1 MGSRSGLVIA
11 LLFTLFD
18 SASCNFFIWSCTLK
32 INVIQ
37 NVLQVRVVVDDA
49 GCNGNEDI
57 NFQFTGFVTF
67 GFFLI
72 QFVFSYEYYWSVIL
86 HALDFC
92 FNLPCSSTTLGL
104 QYLVELLELMVERA
118 VHLKMEGLQM

>member
-1 MGSRSGLVIA
+1 MIR
-11 LLFTLFD
+11 
-18 SASCNFFIWSCTLK
+18 
-32 INVIQ
+32 

-57 NFQFTGFVTF
+57 NFQFTGFVTI
-67 GFFLI
+67 GFYFI

-86 HALDFC
+86 RVLDFRYD
-92 FNLPCSSTTLGL
+92 LPCCSTMLGL
-104 QYLVELLELMVERA
+104 QSLVELLELLVERV